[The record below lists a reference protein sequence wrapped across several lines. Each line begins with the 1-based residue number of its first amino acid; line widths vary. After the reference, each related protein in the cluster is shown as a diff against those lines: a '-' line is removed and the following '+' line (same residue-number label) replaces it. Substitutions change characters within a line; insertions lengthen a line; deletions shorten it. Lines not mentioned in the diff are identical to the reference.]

1 MTLLLL
7 SVSLGMVLSVGAM
20 TDDFLFPRPQATGNY
35 AAGIEH
41 WDSVRARLSGPT
53 YFIAAGHIVI
63 SLFLPLPTKTKVLG
77 RSICAWLYVS
87 LETAYTQHHTHTH
100 KKKIIAPASEGNN
113 PFNCWLVTSGVWC
126 GGGCDTTCSIVLP
139 SEYEVLTIGACNEIP
154 PSEWAG

>member
-1 MTLLLL
+1 MCLALC
-7 SVSLGMVLSVGAM
+7 VL
-20 TDDFLFPRPQATGNY
+20 R
-35 AAGIEH
+35 
-41 WDSVRARLSGPT
+41 DSVHPAP
-53 YFIAAGHIVI
+53 
-63 SLFLPLPTKTKVLG
+63 
-77 RSICAWLYVS
+77 
-87 LETAYTQHHTHTH
+87 HTHTQ